1 MSTSA
6 PPVNELTL
14 DAIRICCEGAIPS
27 NIATCALDG
36 TPNVAYLSQVE
47 YVDPE
52 HVALSFQFFNTT
64 RKNVLAN
71 PVARL
76 ILTDPET
83 IARYRLRIRYERTET
98 SGPLFERMKAKLAG
112 IASHTGMAGVFRLQG
127 SDVYRVE
134 EIERLPGPVQPPPPP
149 RRNLLSAVRT
159 CAQRV
164 SASTD
169 LATLLETALE
179 ALRSQFR
186 IEHALVLM
194 HDPRGSRL
202 YTVASTGYADSG
214 VGSEIP
220 MGHGVI
226 GVAARERAPIRIGHA
241 NSEYAYGRAI
251 REAALREGLAL
262 ETEIP
267 LPGLADSRSQ
277 LAVPIEAFGRLIGV
291 LFVDSPRDLRF
302 SYDEEDALVAVA
314 GQLGTA
320 IHHLQQ
326 LEEAEASV
334 SPAQAGAQSAKLD
347 PRLRGDDKLAV
358 RYFPENDSIFLGD
371 DYLIKGVAGAILWA
385 LLQDHAQGRTRFTN
399 RELRL
404 DPRMKLPDLSDN
416 LEARL
421 ILLQKRLAEREA
433 AIRIE
438 KTGRGQFRLV
448 VARPLELTEVRA
460 SR

>member
-1 MSTSA
+1 MSA
-6 PPVNELTL
+6 LTL

-27 NIATCALDG
+27 NIATCAPDG
-36 TPNVAYLSQVE
+36 APNVAYLSQVE
-47 YVDPE
+47 YVDPA

-83 IARYRLRIRYERTET
+83 VARYRLLIRYQRTET

-134 EIERLPGPVQPPPPP
+134 DIERLPGEAMPPPPP

-159 CAQRV
+159 CAQRI
-164 SASTD
+164 SAASD
-169 LATLLETALE
+169 LAALLETTLE
-179 ALRSQFR
+179 AIRGQFG
-186 IEHALVLM
+186 IDHALVLM
-194 HDPRGSRL
+194 VDRSGGRL
-202 YTVASTGYADSG
+202 YTIASLGYPDSG

-220 MGHGVI
+220 FGHGVI

-241 NSEYAYGRAI
+241 TVEYAYGRAM
-251 REAALREGLAL
+251 REAALREGIAL

-277 LAVPIEAFGRLIGV
+277 LAVPIEAFGQLIGV
-291 LFVDSPRDLRF
+291 LFCDSDRDLRF

-320 IHHLQQ
+320 IHHLQRVA
-326 LEEAEASV
+326 EEAAEA
-334 SPAQAGAQSAKLD
+334 PAEPGPDSRPRSGAPAIV
-347 PRLRGDDKLAV
+347 V
-358 RYFPENDSIFLGD
+358 RHFAENDSVFLGE

-385 LLQDHAQGRTRFTN
+385 LVQDFAASGRTRFTN

-404 DPRMKLPDLSDN
+404 DPRIRLPDLSDN

-421 ILLQKRLAEREA
+421 ILLQKRLDERA
-433 AIRIE
+433 APLRIE
-438 KTGRGQFRLV
+438 KTGRGQFRLAV
-448 VARPLELTEVRA
+448 SGPVQLASVAG

>member
-1 MSTSA
+1 MSA
-6 PPVNELTL
+6 LTL
-14 DAIRICCEGAIPS
+14 DAIRICCEGVIPS
-27 NIATCALDG
+27 NIATCSAEG
-36 TPNVAYLSQVE
+36 VPNVAYLSQVE

-52 HVALSFQFFNTT
+52 HVALTFQFFNTT

-76 ILTDPET
+76 ILSDPET
-83 IARYRLRIRYERTET
+83 LARYRLAIRYLRTET

-112 IASHTGMAGVFRLQG
+112 IASHSGMTGVFKLQG

-134 EIERLPGPVQPPPPP
+134 AIERLPGDTAPPPPP

-164 SASTD
+164 SSATD
-169 LATLLETALE
+169 LEMLLDTALE
-179 ALRSQFR
+179 TICSQFG

-194 HDPRGSRL
+194 LDRAGGRL
-202 YTVASTGYADSG
+202 YTVASRGYADSG

-220 MGHGVI
+220 LGRGVI

-241 NSEYAYGRAI
+241 TSEYAYGRAV
-251 REAALREGLAL
+251 REASLREGLAL

-267 LPGLADSRSQ
+267 LPGLPESHSQ

-291 LFVDSPRDLRF
+291 FFCDSDRDLRF

-326 LEEAEASV
+326 LAEEESADSV
-334 SPAQAGAQSAKLD
+334 SEPGLD
-347 PRLRGDDKLAV
+347 PRLHGGDAALQV
-358 RYFPENDSIFLGD
+358 RHFAENDSIFLGE

-385 LLQDHAQGRTRFTN
+385 LLQDFAKSGRTRFTN

-404 DPRMKLPDLSDN
+404 DPRIKLPDLSDN

-421 ILLQKRLAEREA
+421 ILLQKRLAERDSG
-433 AIRIE
+433 IRIE
-438 KTGRGQFRLV
+438 KTGRGQFRLA
-448 VARPLELTEVRA
+448 VARPVQLA
-460 SR
+460 SVAGSR

>member
-1 MSTSA
+1 MTA
-6 PPVNELTL
+6 TLTL
-14 DAIRICCEGAIPS
+14 DAIRICLEGAIPA
-27 NIATCALDG
+27 NIATCSADG

-71 PVARL
+71 PIARL
-76 ILTDPET
+76 IVTDPET
-83 IARYRLRIRYERTET
+83 IARYRLLIRYLRTET
-98 SGPLFERMKAKLAG
+98 SGALFERMKAKLAG
-112 IASHTGMAGVFRLQG
+112 IASHTGMSGVFKLQG

-134 EIERLPGPVQPPPPP
+134 EIERLPGEVLPPPPP
-149 RRNLLSAVRT
+149 RRNLLSAVRA
-159 CAQRV
+159 CAQRI
-164 SASTD
+164 SAVND
-169 LATLLETALE
+169 LSTLLESTLE
-179 ALRSQFR
+179 AMGTQFA
-186 IEHALVLM
+186 IGHALVLM
-194 HDPRGSRL
+194 FDPRGRRL
-202 YTVASTGYADSG
+202 YTVASRGYPDSG
-214 VGSEIP
+214 IGSEIP
-220 MGHGVI
+220 LGHGVI

-241 NSEYAYGRAI
+241 TSEYAYGRAM
-251 REAALREGLAL
+251 REAALAQGIAL

-291 LFVDSPRDLRF
+291 LYVDSPRDLQF
-302 SYDEEDALVAVA
+302 GYDEEDALVAVA

-326 LEEAEASV
+326 LAEEAGDDKGDSTPAAGLAS
-334 SPAQAGAQSAKLD
+334 
-347 PRLRGDDKLAV
+347 RLRGNDLLV
-358 RYFPENDSIFLGD
+358 RHFEENDSIFLGD

-385 LLQDHAQGRTRFTN
+385 LVQDFSAKGRTHFTN

-404 DPRMKLPDLSDN
+404 DPRIKLPDLSDN

-433 AIRIE
+433 PLRIE
-438 KTGRGQFRLV
+438 KTGRGQFRLAV
-448 VARPLELTEVRA
+448 ERPLQLA
-460 SR
+460 SVAGSR